1 MPGTEADRVADA
13 IPSVQPGGG
22 TSYAKA
28 LELAFRHAVPKT
40 TVVVIGDFLDS
51 GLPSQEA
58 FALKAA
64 KEIKTIGIVSSAG
77 NPDYA
82 RRICDE
88 TYLVAVEDP
97 TSVALVAIEASA

>member
-40 TVVVIGDFLDS
+40 TVVVTGDFLDS

-64 KEIKTIGIVSSAG
+64 KEIKTIGIVASAG

>member
-1 MPGTEADRVADA
+1 MPEADADRVVDA
-13 IPSVQPGGG
+13 ILSVQPGGG

-28 LELAFRHAVPKT
+28 LELAFRHAAPKT

-51 GLPSQEA
+51 SVPAQEA
-58 FALKAA
+58 LALKAA

-77 NPDYA
+77 NLDYA